1 MTKKKILIVDDSNTN
16 IVLLE
21 SLLTR
26 NGYTVITAFNGRQ
39 GLDSVRNILP
49 DLVILDLKMP
59 DIGGFEFMEVLKSH
73 NEWMH
78 IPVVILSAISDSDSI
93 KKSLEL
99 GATNYLTKPLDPD
112 KVLKLADTILS
123 Q

>member
-21 SLLTR
+21 SLLKR
-26 NGYTVITAFNGRQ
+26 NGYTVFTALNGRQ
-39 GLDSVRNILP
+39 GLDSVSNIIP

-59 DIGGFEFMEVLKSH
+59 DLGGFEFLEVLKKQGDL
-73 NEWMH
+73 MD

-99 GATNYLTKPLDPD
+99 GAADYLSKPLDPD
-112 KVLKLADTILS
+112 KVLKLADTILN

>member
-26 NGYTVITAFNGRQ
+26 NGYTVFTALNGRQ
-39 GLDSVRNILP
+39 GLDSLGNILP

-59 DIGGFEFMEVLKSH
+59 DLGGFEFLEVLKS
-73 NEWMH
+73 NVEWMD
-78 IPVVILSAISDSDSI
+78 IPVVILSAVSDSDSI

-99 GATNYLTKPLDPD
+99 GAADYLTKPLDPD
-112 KVLKLADTILS
+112 KVIKLAKTILS

>member
-21 SLLTR
+21 SLLKR
-26 NGYTVITAFNGRQ
+26 NGYTVFTALNGRQ
-39 GLDSVRNILP
+39 GLDSVRNIIP

-59 DIGGFEFMEVLKSH
+59 DLGGFEFLELLKKQGDLTD
-73 NEWMH
+73 

-99 GATNYLTKPLDPD
+99 GAADYLSKPLDPD
-112 KVLKLADTILS
+112 KVLKLAETILN

>member
-1 MTKKKILIVDDSNTN
+1 MTGKKILIVDDSNTN

-21 SLLTR
+21 SLLKR
-26 NGYTVITAFNGRQ
+26 NGYLVFTALNGRQ
-39 GLDSVRNILP
+39 GLDAIQNMVP
-49 DLVILDLKMP
+49 DLIILDLKMP
-59 DIGGFEFMEVLKSH
+59 DLGGFEFMEVLRS
-73 NEWMH
+73 NSEWMD

-99 GATNYLTKPLDPD
+99 GAADYLTKPLDPD
-112 KVLKLADTILS
+112 RVIKLANTILN

>member
-1 MTKKKILIVDDSNTN
+1 MTGKKILIVDDSNTN

-21 SLLTR
+21 SLLKR
-26 NGYTVITAFNGRQ
+26 NGYLVFTALNGRQ
-39 GLDSVRNILP
+39 GLDAIRNMVP
-49 DLVILDLKMP
+49 DLIILDLKMP
-59 DIGGFEFMEVLKSH
+59 DLGGFEFMEVLRS
-73 NEWMH
+73 NSEWMD

-99 GATNYLTKPLDPD
+99 GAADYLTKPLDPD
-112 KVLKLADTILS
+112 RVIKLADTILS